1 MSEKTVTNDEAK
13 IIEVREDGTIVPIKS
28 KKKKKKRTRISAD
41 FKNDKIRLKNK
52 RVEVE
57 VDGLIGLLFDLFG

>member
-1 MSEKTVTNDEAK
+1 MTDNEAK
-13 IIEVREDGTIVPIKS
+13 TIEVREDGTIVPVKP
-28 KKKKKKRTRISAD
+28 KKKKKKRTRVSTD

-52 RVEVE
+52 KIEVE